1 MVTVRQLER
10 DWEGRKYERLLASL
24 TAARP
29 EGMFAFDTAGG
40 RTVPAAAMALVRLD
54 ELNQS
59 HVPLYGR
66 LVRALLASQSTGD
79 GGWLDPAVT
88 AFCLRALT
96 AGRGNGLAVER
107 GLDYLADLQKADG
120 LWPAGP
126 IRRMVAD
133 PAASAFV
140 LYQLGDNPRFR
151 HAVRFDD
158 AVRSLES
165 RARPLDSDAKAW
177 WQLARMKCLCPA
189 PVPVRPNEPNG
200 AMPSRQVETN
210 PMRSR

>member
-1 MVTVRQLER
+1 MITVRQMER

-66 LVRALLASQSTGD
+66 LVRALLASQSMGD

-107 GLDYLADLQKADG
+107 GLDYLTDLQKADG

-133 PAASAFV
+133 PCTSAFV
-140 LYQLGDNPRFR
+140 LYQLGDNSLFR
-151 HAVRFDD
+151 DAVRFDD
-158 AVRSLES
+158 AVEWFES
-165 RARPLDSDAKAW
+165 RGRRLDPDAKGW
-177 WQLARMKCLCPA
+177 WQLARMKCLS
-189 PVPVRPNEPNG
+189 
-200 AMPSRQVETN
+200 AMPLPPLGRET
-210 PMRSR
+210 SGTVLTGTSTT